1 MSSACNHFRKEQQN
15 KSKEHRRKYII
26 KTRGNA
32 TKLETKT
39 QNRNRQAKR
48 RLFERN
54 NKTDTQ
60 RELSYTHTANRL
72 GIAGIKTV
80 PPLNRQEWQIKEIR
94 EEVEV
99 LLTEDYK
106 GLGFTLLVLF
116 SPGPCTALCFF
127 RKPFSFNA
135 WLWVLHWTLLPS

>member
-1 MSSACNHFRKEQQN
+1 MSSACNHFGKEQQN
-15 KSKEHRRKYII
+15 KSKEHRRKYIT

-39 QNRNRQAKR
+39 QNRNRQAKS

-54 NKTDTQ
+54 NKN
-60 RELSYTHTANRL
+60 RHAAGTHLHPHCKQAWNSR
-72 GIAGIKTV
+72 
-80 PPLNRQEWQIKEIR
+80 NQDCCSSNHQEWQIEEIR
-94 EEVEV
+94 EEAEV

-106 GLGFTLLVLF
+106 GLGFTLQVLF

-127 RKPFSFNA
+127 RKPFPA
-135 WLWVLHWTLLPS
+135 WLWVLHRTLLPS